1 MSEESEFEDFG
12 AASSEIADAANAA
25 SAVAAN
31 GAITTTL
38 CVLPEK
44 SRKQYE
50 FAYIRF
56 KDWMASKKVKSCTE
70 NVLLAYFYE
79 KSKHLT
85 SASLWSKYSMLRTT
99 LARKDNVDIR
109 KFAKLTAFLKHKA
122 VGYRSKKSKVF
133 TREQFYRFL
142 AEAPDE
148 RYLMMKVTKRI
159 SVVLWS

>member
-12 AASSEIADAANAA
+12 GASSEIVDAVNAA
-25 SAVAAN
+25 TAVAAN
-31 GAITTTL
+31 GAIVAS

-44 SRKQYE
+44 SRRQYE
-50 FAYIRF
+50 FAYTRF

-85 SASLWSKYSMLRTT
+85 SASLWSKYSMLRPT
-99 LARKDNVDIR
+99 LAKKDNIDIR
-109 KFAKLTAFLKHKA
+109 KFSKLTAFLKHKA

-142 AEAPDE
+142 IEAPDE
-148 RYLMMKVTKRI
+148 RYLMMKVKK
-159 SVVLWS
+159 